1 MRAHGGD
8 GRRHVDVGNGVLF
21 WVRRDPSHSTTVG
34 RRNGRRA
41 GGRVGGREEEWWGG
55 AYVVRWCWGKGL
67 GGGAIGGIVIVSLD
81 PLFIVVAFLSQTS
94 LDLRA
99 TGHTGPGGAHTLP
112 SKVYKIT
119 KVAHTYMLTGVS
131 YLIKTLNIYI
141 IHVSV
146 KLEYVELQM
155 KI

>member
-1 MRAHGGD
+1 MGWGL
-8 GRRHVDVGNGVLF
+8 RREVVL
-21 WVRRDPSHSTTVG
+21 
-34 RRNGRRA
+34 
-41 GGRVGGREEEWWGG
+41 E
-55 AYVVRWCWGKGL
+55 KGI

-81 PLFIVVAFLSQTS
+81 LLFIVVAFLSQTS
-94 LDLRA
+94 LTSRQLDTQVLEVHILYLRRF
-99 TGHTGPGGAHTLP
+99 TKLQKLHIHTFN
-112 SKVYKIT
+112 
-119 KVAHTYMLTGVS
+119 M